1 MPQIFSVGSYLV
13 YIWTNEGKP
22 MEPIHV
28 HISEKRPEKNAT
40 KIWITSSGKCLLEN
54 NSSKIPTSTL
64 HNIMRIIET
73 RSFEI
78 MAKWKELFNELRFYC

>member
-28 HISEKRPEKNAT
+28 HISEKRPEKSAT